1 MNKVI
6 IFDLDN
12 TFYEYE
18 KSHLLALRAVF
29 TSQNYFDSY
38 EEFIKGYEKTKHKVQ
53 ARLVDN
59 PSRHSKLIYFKD
71 LFNEKIDLKKIHDL
85 EITYWDVFIKSTKID
100 KGSIKLLINR
110 KESKDFYFLFTN
122 QNTNIQLK
130 KINSWG
136 LNFFDLVITSEEVGF
151 EKPNKKFYDYA
162 DSYVAEKVK
171 KMDTKIYVVGDDYRN
186 DIKFWQ
192 NKYNARSYLID
203 NKKLEPLSSNT
214 SVTDSTGESF
224 DVEKEIIQSSFPK
237 AIEDIFEINN

>member
-12 TFYEYE
+12 TFYDYE
-18 KSHLLALRAVF
+18 HSHLLALRSVF
-29 TSQNYFDSY
+29 TSQNYFVSY
-38 EEFIKGYEKTKHKVQ
+38 EEFIKEYEKTKHTVQ

-85 EITYWDVFIKSTKID
+85 EIIYWNVFIKSTEID
-100 KGSIKLLINR
+100 KESIKLLINR

-151 EKPNKKFYDYA
+151 EKPNKQFFDYA
-162 DSYVAEKVK
+162 DNYVSERVE
-171 KMDTKIYVVGDDYRN
+171 KMDSKIYAVGDDYRN

-192 NKYNARSYLID
+192 NKYNAKSYLID
-203 NKKLEPLSSNT
+203 NKKLEPSLSTT

-224 DVEKEIIQSSFPK
+224 DIGKEIIHSSFSK